1 MWPTNFSPDRVGVLD
16 WEFPR
21 EFSWVYCM
29 VLRVPIVLI
38 QSMDEFMPIEQEG
51 SASVKFL

>member
-1 MWPTNFSPDRVGVLD
+1 MGVLD

-29 VLRVPIVLI
+29 VLRVLTVLI
-38 QSMDEFMPIEQEG
+38 QSMDDLCPLKG
-51 SASVKFL
+51 RAASMKFL